1 MDVQKITVLIADDHT
16 LFRKGMVMLL
26 KTFPEISEVRDVE
39 NGQKMLDCLKEKPA
53 DIVLLDIDMPV
64 LNGKDAAK
72 KILVRWPDVKIIMVS
87 MNEELSTISEL
98 IEMGVHSYL
107 LKSAK
112 PEEVR
117 VAIEFVINNDFYY
130 NKIIAKALKESHL
143 HTEVDEEKTNVTKRE
158 VEILRLI
165 CQELTMREIGD
176 KLSLSEQTVHTH
188 RKNLM
193 KKTHSKNAVGLVKFA
208 IQHRVVVF

>member
-1 MDVQKITVLIADDHT
+1 MNSQAVKVLIADDHT

-26 KTFPEISEVRDVE
+26 KSFSEIEEVRDVE
-39 NGQKMLDCLKEKPA
+39 NGQMVLNCLKERSS

-64 LNGKDAAK
+64 LNGKDTAK
-72 KILVRWPDVKIIMVS
+72 KILLRWPDVKIIMVS

-98 IEMGVHSYL
+98 IEIGVHSYL
-107 LKSAK
+107 LKTAK

-143 HTEVDEEKTNVTKRE
+143 HTDLDEERVNVTKRE

-165 CQELTMREIGD
+165 CQELTMREISS
-176 KLSLSEQTVHTH
+176 KLSLSEQTIHTH

-193 KKTHSKNAVGLVKFA
+193 KKTSSKNAVGLVKFA
-208 IQHRVVVF
+208 IQHRIIVF